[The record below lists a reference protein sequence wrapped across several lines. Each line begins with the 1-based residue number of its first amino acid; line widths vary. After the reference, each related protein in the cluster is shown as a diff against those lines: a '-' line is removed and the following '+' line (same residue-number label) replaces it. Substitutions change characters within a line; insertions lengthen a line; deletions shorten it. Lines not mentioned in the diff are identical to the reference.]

1 TPRDQ
6 KAVKTAAQTMRA
18 NPEFDAEQ
26 AIMELGTGEALVS
39 FLDEKGRPSVVERA
53 FVLPPASRL
62 GPLTEAERAAI
73 IQHSPMRGR
82 YEQTLDRESAY
93 EKLTASVAAGTS
105 ATPSP
110 TAPTPTAGG
119 PAAGDG
125 GLLGGLNDLVVG
137 ATGPRGGQRDGIAQM
152 AAKTVART
160 IASSVGR
167 EIMRG
172 VLGSILGGRR
182 K

>member
-1 TPRDQ
+1 
-6 KAVKTAAQTMRA
+6 
-18 NPEFDAEQ
+18 NPKFDAEQ
-26 AIMELGTGEALVS
+26 AILELGTGEALIS
-39 FLDEKGRPSVVERA
+39 FLDEKGRPSMVERA

-62 GPLTEAERAAI
+62 GPLTADERSAM

-93 EKLTASVAAGTS
+93 EMLAA
-105 ATPSP
+105 AVN
-110 TAPTPTAGG
+110 AN
-119 PAAGDG
+119 PAATGKPVPEAPAGSGG
-125 GLLGGLNDLVVG
+125 GLLGGLGDIVFG
-137 ATGPRGGQRDGIAQM
+137 STGPRGGQRDGIAQM

-167 EIMRG
+167 EIVRG